1 MKLVFP
7 KLELQ
12 SGTTL
17 CLHIPPGFHDQE
29 ALVEEEILKQ
39 AHQQGKTAI
48 ISKPATR
55 RAGLLERFR
64 KRNAIE
70 WLAHEAETSKG
81 EAALIVAEYG
91 IPIALDLSI
100 IPGTPRCLLGIA
112 AALARKPQVLVYST
126 AGLDPAGR
134 IRVHQFL
141 APRRS
146 GACFIHL
153 SWPSFKG
160 TGEPAPRSCPEGVCV
175 LMFGEEF

>member
-12 SGTTL
+12 SGATL

-48 ISKPATR
+48 ISKPATH

-70 WLAHEAETSKG
+70 WLAHEAGTSKA
-81 EAALIVAEYG
+81 EAAILIAEFG
-91 IPIALDLSI
+91 IPIAPDLSS

-112 AALARKPQVLVYST
+112 AALARKPQVLMYST
-126 AGLDPAGR
+126 AALDPIGC

-141 APRRS
+141 ASRRS
-146 GACFIHL
+146 EICLVHI
-153 SWPSFKG
+153 SWPSIRG
-160 TGEPAPRSCPEGVCV
+160 NGEPAPRSCPDGVCV
-175 LMFGEEF
+175 LMFEESP